1 MRPAEQAAEPSAG
14 RETGPS
20 VGREAKPSVGRR
32 ARVWRVWR
40 RRGELGAR
48 GRRLPLRWQLT
59 ASYCILFVLFGVTMI
74 GLVLWVV
81 ARGEA
86 IDPVLGQEELELLEV
101 PPCELGSDTVVQ
113 AVEVWPQEVPPEIDA
128 WANELWS
135 AFLWRLTTVAAG
147 VLLVMTV
154 VSAGIGWFVAGRV
167 LRPLGVVSAAARRA
181 AAGDLSQRLT
191 LGGPRDEVR
200 QLADTFD
207 SMLGSLEE
215 SFAVHQRFAAN
226 ASHELRTPVATT
238 QTMIDVALADPELT
252 LGAAQALLRRVRE
265 VNQAE
270 AETIDGL
277 LDLAAAQA
285 GTLETQPVELA
296 ELVVDVCADLE
307 PLAAEHQVTVQLA
320 AGDDAAAAGDGID
333 TVAKSRRRVV
343 QGDVVLLRQAVSNLV
358 RNGIIH
364 NEPGGEVLVTA
375 GAAEVTVCNTGPRLA
390 AADLQSLCEPFVRG
404 AGRAATRGR
413 GHGLGLA
420 LVQAVATAH
429 QGTLEL
435 RANPE
440 GGLTVVLR
448 VGEGLGGASRAWSR
462 LS

>member
-1 MRPAEQAAEPSAG
+1 MKPAGQPTEPSAEREAGPSEG
-14 RETGPS
+14 RET
-20 VGREAKPSVGRR
+20 KPPTGRR
-32 ARVWRVWR
+32 SRVWRVWR

-59 ASYCILFVLFGVTMI
+59 ASYCILFVLFGITMI

-86 IDPVLGQEELELLEV
+86 IDPVLGQEDLELLEV
-101 PPCELGSDTVVQ
+101 LPCELGSDTVVQ

-154 VSAGIGWFVAGRV
+154 VSAGIGWLVAGRV

-252 LGAAQALLRRVRE
+252 LGDAKALLRRVRE

-296 ELVVDVCADLE
+296 ELAVDVCADLE

-320 AGDDAAAAGDGID
+320 GGGVD
-333 TVAKSRRRVV
+333 TVAESGRRVV

-364 NEPGGEVLVTA
+364 NEPGGQVLVTA
-375 GAAEVTVCNTGPRLA
+375 GAAAVTVCNTGPHVA

-448 VGEGLGGASRAWSR
+448 VGEQKIPCRTRGDEG
-462 LS
+462 